1 MMATREPALNAWT
14 AERIALA
21 SADMEIVVTIPHDA
35 LPSTMRSVLAALR
48 SQKLTAT
55 HSAKNWGDWIHL
67 KNCKTVI
74 SIEVVRGLTSTAT
87 IEVAE
92 EETED
97 ILPAIQRAFHKL
109 GWVGRD
115 EEGEYSL
122 V

>member
-1 MMATREPALNAWT
+1 REPALNAWT

-122 V
+122 L